1 MQKATGKEEAG
12 NETLHLRRFPEP
24 KEKQNSL
31 VILIGFMPVL
41 WGMTVFMNLL
51 HTGREIAAEKYTT
64 KVNINAQLN

>member
-1 MQKATGKEEAG
+1 MTGKEEAA

-24 KEKQNSL
+24 SEKQNSL